1 MGGRTPRTLA
11 AALAALAILLFAASA
26 FVSAADVPLPP
37 QVVGLPLERQVEEL
51 ARALAQCQRF
61 AERTHAENVTLQ
73 ESVRQAER
81 AIRLL
86 DKDNRELRSMDA
98 WHVLGLHGSGLHRV
112 VQYGWAYI
120 GTVVHALFGPQI
132 AAIGGAL
139 GAFSRR
145 VSHDWSAGVAAAV
158 ALLDGL
164 KGRIRALLLWLGW
177 HTMAEDMFV
186 EFLASSVV
194 GVALFAFVLVPVAYL
209 FARVMTAHNRTTREE
224 MRARIADALDRD
236 GKLRADPDVRA
247 AARMY
252 AAAARGDDAVAMA
265 AEH

>member
-1 MGGRTPRTLA
+1 M
-11 AALAALAILLFAASA
+11 
-26 FVSAADVPLPP
+26 
-37 QVVGLPLERQVEEL
+37 
-51 ARALAQCQRF
+51 
-61 AERTHAENVTLQ
+61 TLQ

-120 GTVVHALFGPQI
+120 GTGARLRWCQRPGNFRAVSQQPPSSSPAVVHALFGPQI